1 MLQSFTNPDWLMLA
15 VHLKIKLW
23 YEINCVKEYP
33 TVFFKITDIVSL
45 CLNVQ
50 LSVSTRGYSW
60 SGLKQAFYFGS
71 SQLLPLPQGNRS
83 CAEKVC
89 SL

>member
-23 YEINCVKEYP
+23 YECVKEYP
-33 TVFFKITDIVSL
+33 TVFFKITNIVSL

-50 LSVSTRGYSW
+50 LPVSTRGYSW

-89 SL
+89 LLE